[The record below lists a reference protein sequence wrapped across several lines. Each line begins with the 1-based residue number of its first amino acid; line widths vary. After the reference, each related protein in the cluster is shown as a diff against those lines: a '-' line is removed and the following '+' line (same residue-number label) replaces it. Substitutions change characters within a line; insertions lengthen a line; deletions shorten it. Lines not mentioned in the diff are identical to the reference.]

1 MLSEDLEIYKD
12 TYRLCKE
19 LMKHSKNVS
28 KLVRFGE
35 YQVAM
40 SKAFLAMDMIRV
52 INSDINHRYD
62 NLNRYLMLLGEVRSR
77 ITLFA
82 DLQLLQVKAAT
93 NLIYLI
99 DKASR
104 EGTGW
109 RKAST
114 KFAR

>member
-19 LMKHSKNVS
+19 LLKHSKNVS

-40 SKAFLAMDMIRV
+40 SKAFLAMDMIRI

-82 DLQLLQVKAAT
+82 DLQFIASESSDQP
-93 NLIYLI
+93 YLSHRQGI
-99 DKASR
+99 ERGNWLA
-104 EGTGW
+104 
-109 RKAST
+109 
-114 KFAR
+114 

>member
-1 MLSEDLEIYKD
+1 MLSEDLQIYKD
-12 TYRLCKE
+12 TYQLCKE
-19 LMKHSKNVS
+19 LLKHSRNVS
-28 KLVRFGE
+28 KLIRFGE

-40 SKAFLAMDMIRV
+40 SKAFSAMDMIRI
-52 INSDINHRYD
+52 INSDMNHRCE
-62 NLNRYLMLLGEVRSR
+62 NLDRFLMVLGEVRSR

-99 DKASR
+99 DKVSR

-109 RKAST
+109 RKSCI

>member
-19 LMKHSKNVS
+19 LLKHSKNVS

-40 SKAFLAMDMIRV
+40 SKAFLAMDMIRI

-77 ITLFA
+77 ITL
-82 DLQLLQVKAAT
+82 LLTYNYCK
-93 NLIYLI
+93 
-99 DKASR
+99 
-104 EGTGW
+104 
-109 RKAST
+109 
-114 KFAR
+114 

>member
-1 MLSEDLEIYKD
+1 MLSEDLQIYKD
-12 TYRLCKE
+12 TYNLCKE
-19 LMKHSKNVS
+19 LLKHSKNVS
-28 KLVRFGE
+28 KLIRFGE

-40 SKAFLAMDMIRV
+40 SKAFSAMDMIRI
-52 INSDINHRYD
+52 INSSIDHRYEK
-62 NLNRYLMLLGEVRSR
+62 LGEFLMVLGEVRSR

-93 NLIYLI
+93 NLVYLI
-99 DKASR
+99 NKVSK

-109 RKAST
+109 RKTCA

>member
-1 MLSEDLEIYKD
+1 MLSEDLQIYKD
-12 TYRLCKE
+12 TYQLCRE
-19 LMKHSKNVS
+19 LLKHSKNVS
-28 KLVRFGE
+28 KLIRFGE

-40 SKAFLAMDMIRV
+40 SKAFSAMDMIRI
-52 INSDINHRYD
+52 INSDMNHRHE
-62 NLNRYLMLLGEVRSR
+62 NLDRFLMVLGEVRSR

-99 DKASR
+99 DKVSR

-109 RKAST
+109 RKACI